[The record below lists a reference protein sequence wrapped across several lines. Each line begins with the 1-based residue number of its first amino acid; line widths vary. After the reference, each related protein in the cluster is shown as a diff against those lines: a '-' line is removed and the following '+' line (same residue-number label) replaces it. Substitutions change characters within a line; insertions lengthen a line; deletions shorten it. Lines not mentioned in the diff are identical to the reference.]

1 MKSLSTNIRDNRI
14 MEEQKKELNLVE
26 ILKDCPEGMALDCTM
41 YEEATLIHILG
52 GNAYPIKI
60 ETPDGQIS
68 LNKYGKY
75 SNNKLAKCVI
85 FPKGKTTWEGFVPP
99 CQFKDGDF
107 IYSESADKYIWI
119 SIFKEYLCDGQKTHA
134 DLSVKSNIIFT
145 NSDVPFCK
153 MVDNEVEYQRL
164 ATDEEK
170 QQLLEALHS
179 NGYKWNAEAKKIEKI
194 EEDKPKW
201 NPDTLQPFDKV
212 LVRDDDL
219 GYWGG
224 DFYLYTDKETGS
236 DYPYSCVASN
246 YRVVIPYNEETK
258 HMLGTNKE
266 EPEFY
271 RL

>member
-1 MKSLSTNIRDNRI
+1 MN
-14 MEEQKKELNLVE
+14 KELNLVE
-26 ILKDCPEGMALDCTM
+26 ILKDCPKGTKLYSTIYGEVEFSRILEN
-41 YEEATLIHILG
+41 EE
-52 GNAYPIKI
+52 YPIAF
-60 ETPDGQIS
+60 D
-68 LNKYGKY
+68 YFA
-75 SNNKLAKCVI
+75 SNNKISERATKGGLHLIDFDGECTL
-85 FPKGKTTWEGFVPP
+85 FPSKDNRDWSTFRRP
-99 CQFKDGDF
+99 FKDGDF

-153 MVDNEVEYQRL
+153 MVDDEVEYQRL

-179 NGYKWNAEAKKIEKI
+179 KGYKWNNEAKKIEKI

-212 LVRDDDL
+212 LVRDADTD
-219 GYWGG
+219 YWDG
-224 DFYLYTDKETGS
+224 DFYIYTNKKKGS
-236 DYPYSCVASN
+236 DYPYYCLVDN
-246 YRVVIPYNEETK
+246 YKICIPYNEETK
-258 HMLGTNKE
+258 HLLGTNQK

-271 RL
+271 QI

>member
-1 MKSLSTNIRDNRI
+1 MN
-14 MEEQKKELNLVE
+14 KELNLVE

-85 FPKGKTTWEGFVPP
+85 FPKGKTTWEGFIPP
-99 CQFKDGDF
+99 CQFKDGDI
-107 IYSESADKYIWI
+107 IYTECNSGNEWI
-119 SIFKEYLCDGQKTHA
+119 SIYKFRSEAGLHLTYANFNKNDESIYINDVRGLCEDK
-134 DLSVKSNIIFT
+134 DIK
-145 NSDVPFCK
+145 
-153 MVDNEVEYQRL
+153 YQRL
-164 ATDEEK
+164 AIDEEK

-179 NGYKWNAEAKKIEKI
+179 KGYKWNAETKEVEKI

-212 LVRDDDL
+212 LGIRAGGEIWQGDMFLYRDSIYNGL
-219 GYWGG
+219 GGKEY
-224 DFYLYTDKETGS
+224 DKM
-236 DYPYSCVASN
+236 
-246 YRVVIPYNEETK
+246 IPYNDETK
-258 HMLGTNKE
+258 HLLGTNQK

-271 RL
+271 QI